1 MTLARKEV
9 HGALH
14 TKIQSIFFNWTIF
27 LSSTDLLGLWVCAL
41 HYFNEQKCKSMDV
54 ISGGSVSNSSIPTS
68 NGNDVS
74 GSSMNKANDKASD
87 WSHSQMYPS
96 NFSFG
101 VHAGSHGYQH
111 TSAAANSA
119 TAGFKNFSSRQNDW
133 AMHAYSSM
141 ASGSFPIMQ
150 TLHPDTAAAIQ
161 SSFDPGVLGLV
172 ACRKGEGQP
181 EQPVSRPQS
190 ANLTSSATSANT
202 WHMPAEDGHADSDQS
217 LVNEEPPPPVSKLN
231 TKGGPYKCKT
241 CGEIFAKRD
250 GLRAHR
256 RAQHS
261 LGAHKCTECDK
272 VFSHRS
278 HLQQHVRIHTGEKL
292 YKCQICHKE
301 FIHSGSLSNHMK
313 SHAAEAN
320 KNSTTL
326 EKMRSSSVRTDS
338 ESDAKEPINED
349 GTKSE
354 YRRMPFN
361 CHCGKKFAC
370 FAKLQLHQ
378 RVHTGER
385 PYSCSLCDRAFA
397 EKGNL
402 EKHRRTHTRETPYL
416 CRECGETFCHSYQL
430 KRHRLKH
437 TGDMKPFVCN
447 QCGRGFLQEAKL
459 HLHMRIH
466 TGEKPYVCTIC
477 DKRFSEK
484 GNLTQHERTHSA
496 EKPYRCDHCNKSFAH
511 STGLRAH
518 KKRHNLPVPGSINSM
533 KSASIGI
540 GPNKKMYVDSAVQT
554 YTVVGPSMETYGLY
568 GEPLMDRPP
577 TFAYDKPHVLQ
588 RQDLAS
594 IDPRYTMVHQE
605 AMTSVGFDSRPTSAH
620 NESRTPATQDNMSS
634 KVGTMRN
641 SAEPSMAH
649 KMPSVA
655 GSSSLDSRS
664 LDQHVNDTRP
674 LNMRPMDMRA
684 LDVRSS
690 SALMHTAVSAGR
702 EVISRSGYLGDMV
715 PNSGVELRNVLA
727 AAQENLN
734 NRGSSHLRLP
744 SSLMPDMMSMGAMDA
759 RLSHSQAANSVSG
772 VELRCALGQDLT
784 SPGVDSV
791 SFSP

>member
-1 MTLARKEV
+1 MQT
-9 HGALH
+9 
-14 TKIQSIFFNWTIF
+14 
-27 LSSTDLLGLWVCAL
+27 
-41 HYFNEQKCKSMDV
+41 MDV
-54 ISGGSVSNSSIPTS
+54 MSGGSVSNSSMATS

-74 GSSMNKANDKASD
+74 GNSLNKANEKSSD
-87 WSHSQMYPS
+87 WSQSQMYPPS
-96 NFSFG
+96 FPFG
-101 VHAGSHGYQH
+101 VHTSSHGYQH
-111 TSAAANSA
+111 TPA
-119 TAGFKNFSSRQNDW
+119 TSNPSSTGFKNFSSRQNDW
-133 AMHAYSSM
+133 AVHASSVYSSM

-172 ACRKGEGQP
+172 ACRKGEGQQD
-181 EQPVSRPQS
+181 QPTSRPQS
-190 ANLTSSATSANT
+190 VSLTSSATSANT
-202 WHMPAEDGHADSDQS
+202 WHIPADDGQADSDQS
-217 LVNEEPPPPVSKLN
+217 LVNEEDAVAVGKVSN
-231 TKGGPYKCKT
+231 KGGPYKCKT

-256 RAQHS
+256 RAEHS
-261 LGAHKCTECDK
+261 LGTHKCTECDK

-292 YKCQICHKE
+292 YKCQLCHKE

-320 KNSTTL
+320 NAPTNI
-326 EKMRSSSVRTDS
+326 EKMRSSSLVRTDS
-338 ESDAKEPINED
+338 ESDAKESASED
-349 GTKSE
+349 GSKSDNF
-354 YRRMPFN
+354 RRMPFI
-361 CHCGKKFAC
+361 CRCGKKFAC
-370 FAKLQLHQ
+370 FAKLQLHE

-385 PYSCSLCDRAFA
+385 PYACDMCDRAFA

-402 EKHRRTHTRETPYL
+402 EKHKRTHTRETPYL

-430 KRHRLKH
+430 KRHQMKH
-437 TGDMKPFVCN
+437 TGDIKPFVCT

-466 TGEKPYVCTIC
+466 TGEKPYVCPIC

-484 GNLTQHERTHSA
+484 GNLRQHQRTHSA
-496 EKPYRCDHCNKSFAH
+496 EKPYTCEHCNKTFAH
-511 STGLRAH
+511 STGLKTH
-518 KKRHNLPVPGSINSM
+518 KKRHNLPLTGSITRT
-533 KSASIGI
+533 KSASIGV

-554 YTVVGPSMETYGLY
+554 YTVVGPSVETYGPC
-568 GEPLMDRPP
+568 GEPYVDRPP
-577 TFAYDKPHVLQ
+577 TFAYDRPHVLQ
-588 RQDLAS
+588 RQDPTS
-594 IDPRYTMVHQE
+594 IDPRYAMVHQE

-620 NESRTPATQDNMSS
+620 SDSRTLVNQDSVNS
-634 KVGTMRN
+634 KVGSMR
-641 SAEPSMAH
+641 SSGEPSIAH
-649 KMPSVA
+649 KMALSVS
-655 GSSSLDSRS
+655 GSSLDSRA
-664 LDQHVNDTRP
+664 LEQHTIDTRP
-674 LNMRPMDMRA
+674 ISMRPMDMRA

-690 SALMHTAVSAGR
+690 SALVHTAVSAGR

-715 PNSGVELRNVLA
+715 PSSGVELRNVLA

-734 NRGSSHLRLP
+734 SRASSHLRLP
-744 SSLMPDMMSMGAMDA
+744 TSLMPDMMSMGAMDA
-759 RLSHSQAANSVSG
+759 RLAHSQGANSVSG

>member
-1 MTLARKEV
+1 
-9 HGALH
+9 
-14 TKIQSIFFNWTIF
+14 
-27 LSSTDLLGLWVCAL
+27 
-41 HYFNEQKCKSMDV
+41 MDV
-54 ISGGSVSNSSIPTS
+54 MHGSSNSIVPTT
-68 NGNDVS
+68 NGNDLSVNT
-74 GSSMNKANDKASD
+74 MNKTNEKSGD

-101 VHAGSHGYQH
+101 VHTSGHGYQH
-111 TSAAANSA
+111 TSTPSNPS
-119 TAGFKNFSSRQNDW
+119 AGFKNFSSRQNDW
-133 AMHAYSSM
+133 AMHAASSVYSSM

-172 ACRKGEGQP
+172 ACRKGEGQT
-181 EQPVSRPQS
+181 EQNASRPQS
-190 ANLTSSATSANT
+190 ASLASSGTNANT
-202 WHMPAEDGHADSDQS
+202 WHMPADDGHGESDQS
-217 LVNEEPPPPVSKLN
+217 LVSDEHTTPNPIGKLSN
-231 TKGGPYKCKT
+231 KGGPYKCKT

-250 GLRAHR
+250 ALRAHR
-256 RAQHS
+256 RAEHS
-261 LGAHKCTECDK
+261 LGSHKCTECDK

-292 YKCQICHKE
+292 YKCQLCHKE

-313 SHAAEAN
+313 SHQAEAN
-320 KNSTTL
+320 KAPHNL
-326 EKMRSSSVRTDS
+326 EKMRSSSLARTDS
-338 ESDAKEPINED
+338 ESDAKESASDDPNKPGD
-349 GTKSE
+349 S
-354 YRRMPFN
+354 RRMPFV

-370 FAKLQLHQ
+370 FAKLQLHE
-378 RVHTGER
+378 RVHTGEK
-385 PYSCSLCDRAFA
+385 PYPCDLCERSFA

-402 EKHRRTHTRETPYL
+402 EKHKRTHTRETPYL

-430 KRHRLKH
+430 KRHSLKH
-437 TGDMKPFVCN
+437 NGDIKPFVCN

-459 HLHMRIH
+459 NLHMRIH
-466 TGEKPYVCTIC
+466 TGEKPFICPIC

-484 GNLTQHERTHSA
+484 GNLTQHQRTHCA
-496 EKPYRCDHCNKSFAH
+496 EKPFQCDHCNKSFVH
-511 STGLRAH
+511 STGLRTH
-518 KKRHNLPVPGSINSM
+518 RKRHNLPMSNSITAA

-554 YTVVGPSMETYGLY
+554 YTVVGPSVETYGMF
-568 GEPLMDRPP
+568 GEPQVDRPA
-577 TFAYDKPHVLQ
+577 TFNYDKPHVLQ
-588 RQDLAS
+588 RQDLSS

-605 AMTSVGFDSRPTSAH
+605 AMTSVGFDSRPSSAH
-620 NESRTPATQDNMSS
+620 TESRTPVNQESLNS
-634 KVGTMRN
+634 KVGTMR
-641 SAEPSMAH
+641 SSGEPSMAH
-649 KMPSVA
+649 KMPTVT
-655 GSSSLDSRS
+655 GSSLDTRGME
-664 LDQHVNDTRP
+664 QHVNDSRS

-690 SALMHTAVSAGR
+690 SAMMHTAVSAGR
-702 EVISRSGYLGDMV
+702 EVISRSGYLSDMV
-715 PNSGVELRNVLA
+715 PSSGVELRNVLA
-727 AAQENLN
+727 AAQENLS